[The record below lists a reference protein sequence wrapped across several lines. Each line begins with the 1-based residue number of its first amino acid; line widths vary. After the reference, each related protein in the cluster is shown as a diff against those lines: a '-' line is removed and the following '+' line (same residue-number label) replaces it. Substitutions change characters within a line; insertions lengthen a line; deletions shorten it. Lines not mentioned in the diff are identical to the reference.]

1 MKFLTILIVD
11 GEYQFITKESD
22 NVFFVEQEMKKYGE
36 IKAILNE
43 EQMKTMAAEL
53 IKNGTISW

>member
-11 GEYQFITKESD
+11 DEYQFITKESD
-22 NVFFVEQEMKKYGE
+22 NVFFVEQEMKKLGK

-43 EQMKTMAAEL
+43 GQMKMLAAEL
-53 IKNGTISW
+53 IENGTINW